1 MRVFAQVIDKGGFA
15 AAARALNMS
24 PATITRLVT
33 DLEQHLGARLIQRT
47 TRKISLTEA
56 GTAYLQRVRSIL
68 HEIEDA
74 EATASANTQE
84 LKGTL
89 HLNSTQAIATYVL
102 APGVARWRA
111 RHPKVAID
119 LAIDLTPERHVDAF
133 DATFMV
139 MDEGFNANVVA
150 RPLVAT
156 EWVLCAAPAF
166 LKRVGVPA
174 QPRDLQGQDFVRY
187 TQHQCTSASGRMR
200 LQPATGA
207 GEPVEVDMNPVLHA
221 PSMDVLMRAAADGVG
236 FGVFSKLLALRYLAD
251 GSLVHVL
258 PQWILGRFTIY
269 VALPSRKLIPAR
281 TRAFLEFVDELMGD
295 VRRAQSGA
303 QRLPDTPDATN
314 ATNAANATHAIQ

>member
-1 MRVFAQVIDKGGFA
+1 MDRLISMRVFTQVIDTGGFA
-15 AAARALNMS
+15 AAARALDMS
-24 PATITRLVT
+24 PATVTRLVT

-56 GTAYLQRVRSIL
+56 GTAYLQRVRSIM

-74 EATASANTQE
+74 EATAGAHTQE

-89 HLNSTQAIATYVL
+89 HIMATPAIATHVL

-111 RHPKVAID
+111 RHPKVAIN
-119 LAIDLTPERHVDAF
+119 LAIDLTPERHIDEF

-139 MDEGFNANVVA
+139 MEEGFNANVVA
-150 RPLVAT
+150 RPLIAT
-156 EWVLCAAPAF
+156 EWVLCAAPEY

-174 QPRDLQGQDFVRY
+174 HPQDLQGHDFVRY
-187 TQHQCTSASGRMR
+187 TQHHSATSASGRMH
-200 LQPATGA
+200 LTPAKGSDS
-207 GEPVEVDMNPVLHA
+207 PVDVDMNPVLQA

-236 FGVFSKLLALRYLAD
+236 YGVFSKLLALRYLAD

-258 PQWILGRFTIY
+258 PEWILGRFTIY

-281 TRAFLEFVDELMGD
+281 TRAFLDFVGELMGE

-303 QRLPDTPDATN
+303 QRIAGTPDASD
-314 ATNAANATHAIQ
+314 AIQ